1 MSGNQDPVVLE
12 LAPLPREQIGPFLLL
27 GVDKDSGKDEIEA
40 NWAKRVIWARK
51 NQTRIALEDIN
62 WAREAI
68 NDPDK
73 RLRADVT
80 SLNADTCDGT
90 LRRLAQHY
98 GVGGASPE
106 AGWQPLDREKDLAG
120 HVPAVE
126 VPDAEAVRSAIA
138 LPEVPAEVPAAAH
151 LLHQLAAAPLSPWDP
166 DLLHPG
172 GPTPPLARQEPAH
185 E

>member
-1 MSGNQDPVVLE
+1 MPDNRDPVVLE
-12 LAPLPREQIGPFLLL
+12 LAPLPREQIGPFLIL
-27 GVDKDSGKDEIEA
+27 GIDKDSGKDEIEA
-40 NWAKRVIWARK
+40 NWARRVIWARK
-51 NQTRIALEDIN
+51 SQTRIQLEDIN
-62 WAREAI
+62 WARETV

-80 SLNADTCDGT
+80 SLNADTSDGT

-98 GVGGASPE
+98 GVGGASPQ

-120 HVPAVE
+120 YLPPVE
-126 VPDAEAVRSAIA
+126 VPDPETVQSAIA
-138 LPEVPAEVPAAAH
+138 LPEVPAEVPAAGR
-151 LLHQLAAAPLSPWDP
+151 LLEQFAAAPLSPWDP

-172 GPTPPLARQEPAH
+172 GPTPPLAKQEPAH